1 LTRARTS
8 TLSVDSMRPV
18 YSSHSMIS
26 RTIGVLTVIFGSG
39 AAVGAGP
46 RQALI

>member
-1 LTRARTS
+1 
-8 TLSVDSMRPV
+8 
-18 YSSHSMIS
+18 MIS
-26 RTIGVLTVIFGSG
+26 RTIGVLTVTFGSG